1 MNNLYNLV
9 NDNYKLFFQNIINN
23 KTINYLIS
31 TN

>member
-1 MNNLYNLV
+1 MNNLCNSV

-31 TN
+31 IN

>member
-1 MNNLYNLV
+1 MNNLGNSV

-31 TN
+31 IN

>member
-1 MNNLYNLV
+1 MNNLCNLV

-31 TN
+31 IN